1 MPTNAGRPTEATS
14 GADYAM
20 DDTVEAST
28 PAQLKAL
35 ADDTRRTILDLLLDR
50 AATTTH
56 LAEALDKP
64 KGTVGY
70 HLKVL
75 EGAGMIRIVRT
86 AQVRAMTEKYYGRV
100 ARTIL
105 IKTRESGETPFP
117 MLAEAMEE
125 ARVLS
130 SDDPLPMFTLRHMR
144 ISEERAVEFCE
155 RLVALSEEFVDLPRE
170 GDVVYGFIGGVFPT
184 DRPTFPDG
192 GAT

>member
-1 MPTNAGRPTEATS
+1 MPTNADRSEVTSS

-20 DDTVEAST
+20 DATVEAST

-56 LAEALDKP
+56 IAAALEKP

-75 EGAGMIRIVRT
+75 EGAGLIRVVRT

-105 IKTRESGETPFP
+105 VKSHESRGTPFP
-117 MLAEAMEE
+117 VLAEAMQE

-130 SDDPLPMFTLRHMR
+130 PDHPLPMFTLRHMR
-144 ISEERAVEFCE
+144 IPEERAVEFAE
-155 RLVALSEEFVDLPRE
+155 RLAALSEEFVDLPRS
-170 GDVVYGFIGGVFPT
+170 GDVVYGLIAGVFPT
-184 DRPTFPDG
+184 DRPTFPEGDRG
-192 GAT
+192 